1 MTLGSQRQA
10 HLPERGSIMRKFAW
24 TLIALCGFTVPATAH
39 DHHNDAPRNGVSPYS
54 EEQNFREDNSTSGVN
69 GPNRRRSDSSN
80 YGNAMPQFR
89 PTDDR
94 PRYSPFDRRS
104 RTVDCGC
111 AICDPNTPCSSG
123 NCQSQ
128 NCTEFGQGHVSG
140 RSDGFPSNPPARI
153 QPTWNDRPLRYTPR
167 PQAPVQKLCPVTGDE
182 LDSMGSPIA
191 VNVLGKRIYVCCDS
205 CVTAVRRSPQK
216 YLQKVADDLAAIS
229 PTSFRTSRT
238 LRDPLW

>member
-10 HLPERGSIMRKFAW
+10 HLPERGSIVRKFAW

-54 EEQNFREDNSTSGVN
+54 EEQNFREDNST

-94 PRYSPFDRRS
+94 HRYSPFDRRS

-140 RSDGFPSNPPARI
+140 RSDGFPSNPPARV

-167 PQAPVQKLCPVTGDE
+167 PQAPVQRLCPVTGDE

-216 YLQKVADDLAAIS
+216 YLQKVADDLAATS

-238 LRDPLW
+238 LQDPLW